1 MIEDMQPSPSG
12 LFRPTAFERDVTERA
27 ARRPPW
33 WVDGPQ
39 RRRRYAEWVQAEAEG
54 LAAQLDRLDRPD
66 LGGTAAMQLRGLS
79 RLLAADAGWAAAILN
94 TDHDRRA
101 A

>member
-12 LFRPTAFERDVTERA
+12 LFRPSAFERDVTERA

-33 WVDGPQ
+33 WSDRCQ
-39 RRRRYAEWVQAEAEG
+39 RHRRYAEWVQAEAEG

-66 LGGTAAMQLRGLS
+66 LPGPAGMHLRVLS
-79 RLLAADAGWAAAILN
+79 RLLAADAGWAAAILRAE
-94 TDHDRRA
+94 HDRRA